1 MLKQIRIHGRGG
13 QGVVTFA
20 ELIALAAYY
29 DGKKVQAFPS
39 FGVERR
45 GAPVESYIRISDKEI
60 FRRDHITNPDYLII
74 VDPTL
79 LNNGDILN
87 GLDKS
92 DFFLINSKKNEDEIK
107 RSFAIYPDIK
117 IKSIDAVE
125 LALQILGKP
134 IINTA
139 MLGAFSCLTKL
150 ISMKGVKRAI
160 EEKFNYKGKNIVAK
174 NLELAQKAHDHFDPH
189 KQFVVV
195 PGEQDLMIISSDK
208 MIVDS

>member
-1 MLKQIRIHGRGG
+1 MLKEIRIHGRGG
-13 QGVVTFA
+13 QGIVTFA

-45 GAPVESYIRISDKEI
+45 GAPVESYIRISDRQI
-60 FRRDHITNPDYLII
+60 FRRDHITNPDYFII

-79 LNNGDILN
+79 LNNKGILN

-92 DFFLINSKKNEDEIK
+92 DFLLINSKKSEDEIK
-107 RSFAIYPDIK
+107 RFFAIYPDIK

-125 LALQILGKP
+125 LAMQILGKP

-139 MLGAFSCLTKL
+139 MLGAFACLTKL
-150 ISMKGVKRAI
+150 ISMKAVMKAI
-160 EEKFNYKGKNIVAK
+160 KEKFAVKGEDIVAR
-174 NLELAQKAHDHFDPH
+174 NIELAQKAYDHFDP
-189 KQFVVV
+189 KAQFVVV
-195 PGEQDLMIISSDK
+195 PGEQELMVVGEGK
-208 MIVDS
+208 MRVDS

>member
-20 ELIALAAYY
+20 QLLALAAYY

-45 GAPVESYIRISDKEI
+45 GAPVESYVRISDREI
-60 FRRDHITNPDYLII
+60 TRRDHITNPDYFIL
-74 VDPTL
+74 VDSTL
-79 LNNGDILN
+79 LTNKSILN

-92 DFFLINSKKNEDEIK
+92 DFLLINSKKNEDDI
-107 RSFAIYPDIK
+107 RRYFAIYPDVK
-117 IKSIDAVE
+117 IKSIDAIE

-139 MLGAFSCLTKL
+139 MLGAFACLTGL
-150 ISMKGVKRAI
+150 ISMNGVKKAI
-160 EEKFNYKGKNIVAK
+160 KDKFIEKGQDIVRENID
-174 NLELAQKAHDHFDPH
+174 LAQKAYDHFDPH
-189 KQFVVV
+189 KQFVVI
-195 PGEQDLMIISSDK
+195 PGEQELMIIGEDK
-208 MIVDS
+208 IAVDS